1 MMAGR
6 GALPYE
12 GNPGQS
18 VGNPGQPEFAS
29 PRSGTRTFRCLS
41 RSAPLPVCPSQGL
54 ISSRDIERS
63 SRENVLFIAVTGD
76 AKPHF
81 TTIADFLSRSRE
93 AIAAACNGDG
103 GN

>member
-18 VGNPGQPEFAS
+18 GGNPGQPEFAS

-41 RSAPLPVCPSQGL
+41 RSARLARKLPRYPQLRVTLLGRLAVDQTSKGL
-54 ISSRDIERS
+54 GLR
-63 SRENVLFIAVTGD
+63 
-76 AKPHF
+76 P
-81 TTIADFLSRSRE
+81 
-93 AIAAACNGDG
+93 NGDG
-103 GN
+103 GS